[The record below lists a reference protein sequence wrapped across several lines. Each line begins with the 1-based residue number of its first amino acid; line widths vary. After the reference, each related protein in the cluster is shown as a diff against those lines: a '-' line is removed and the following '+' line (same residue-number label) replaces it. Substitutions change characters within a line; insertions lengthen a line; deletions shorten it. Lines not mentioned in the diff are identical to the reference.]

1 MTPVVCDASL
11 LVAFIL
17 PDERSPIADAVVL
30 AAERGDVALLT
41 AAHAAL
47 EVGEALNR
55 ARRRGRVS
63 HEAWQ
68 AAIGI
73 LAALPLQALPLDLS
87 MSEICSTAEREQLS
101 CYDAAYLLL
110 AQRLAGR
117 LATADGALA
126 TAADRHGIQW
136 QPPAVG

>member
-1 MTPVVCDASL
+1 MTRH
-11 LVAFIL
+11 VAFIH
-17 PDERSPIADAVVL
+17 PDERSRIADALAL
-30 AAERGDVALLT
+30 AAERGEVALFT

-55 ARRRGRVS
+55 ARRRGRVTD
-63 HEAWQ
+63 EAWR
-68 AAIGI
+68 AAIDI
-73 LAALPLQALPLDLS
+73 LAALPLQTLASDLILH
-87 MSEICSTAEREQLS
+87 ETCTTAERKRLS
-101 CYDAAYLLL
+101 CHDAAYLLL

-126 TAADRHGIQW
+126 AAADRHGIQW